1 MCSGSISAP
10 GAADRVRRR
19 RSSSAGARHA
29 VVSATTRSPCLL
41 HGLLRESPEGPGESR
56 HVDLLAW
63 NGDST
68 RLPAAM
74 CLFYLRSCYLEN
86 QLAAGTTELAGR
98 RLDLAAVLS
107 DTYIVAA
114 ERDHIVP

>member
-1 MCSGSISAP
+1 
-10 GAADRVRRR
+10 
-19 RSSSAGARHA
+19 
-29 VVSATTRSPCLL
+29 
-41 HGLLRESPEGPGESR
+41 LLRESPEGPGESR
-56 HVDLLAW
+56 HVDLLGW

-107 DTYIVAA
+107 DTCIVAA